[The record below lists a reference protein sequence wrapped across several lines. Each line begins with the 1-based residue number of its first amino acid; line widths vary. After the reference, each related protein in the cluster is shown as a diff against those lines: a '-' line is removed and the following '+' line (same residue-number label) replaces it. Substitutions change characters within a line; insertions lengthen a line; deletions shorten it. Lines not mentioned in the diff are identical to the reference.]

1 MTIEQIKLRLTYATT
16 LTLFTLGLLCVGLAM
31 GAPFLNVDNTP
42 GFGMIQMMV
51 FLIGLTLLTLA
62 GFLQISTLRQTDTP
76 RSLQADIGIR
86 LGATGL
92 VFAYISGLSDLLGI
106 GTHIEPNFARPSVG
120 WLQLIGL
127 GLAIVLITLGMVL
140 FFTSRGNRRSSS
152 LEFLLERNQTP

>member
-1 MTIEQIKLRLTYATT
+1 MSIEQIKLRLTYI
-16 LTLFTLGLLCVGLAM
+16 LNLILFTFGLLCVGLAL
-31 GAPFLNVDNTP
+31 GAPFLKIDNTP

-106 GTHIEPNFARPSVG
+106 GTHIEPNFPRPSVG

-140 FFTSRGNRRSSS
+140 FFTSRGNRSSSS